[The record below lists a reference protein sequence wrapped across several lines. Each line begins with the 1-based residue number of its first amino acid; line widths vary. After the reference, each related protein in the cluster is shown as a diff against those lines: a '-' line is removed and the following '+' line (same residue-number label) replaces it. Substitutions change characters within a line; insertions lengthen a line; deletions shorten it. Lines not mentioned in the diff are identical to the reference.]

1 MNWLAHIL
9 LSKRDI
15 EFQLGNL
22 LADPFKGKLWPRANQ
37 SLHDGVQMH
46 KSIDIFTD
54 SHEVVIEC
62 KARLG
67 SKGYLKGV
75 VVDLLFDHFLS
86 NNWHLYSELPLETFV
101 EKFHCKAS
109 QKAQEFP
116 SLQSQFVKR
125 VIHSNLLLSYKNF
138 DGFILSL
145 QRVETRLSDRIKRK
159 DSTVNY
165 ISLVEQHYSKMEEDF
180 NIFFPSLIS
189 HFKVHELGDK
199 IDNYLL

>member
-9 LSKRDI
+9 LSKRDV
-15 EFQLGNL
+15 EYQLGNL

-37 SLHDGVQMH
+37 SLLDGVQMH

-54 SHEVVIEC
+54 SHEVVTEC

-86 NNWHLYSELPLETFV
+86 NNWYLYSGLPLETFV
-101 EKFHCKAS
+101 EKFHCEAF

-116 SLQSQFVKR
+116 SQQSQFVKR
-125 VIHSNLLLSYKNF
+125 VINSRLLLSYKK
-138 DGFILSL
+138 L
-145 QRVETRLSDRIKRK
+145 
-159 DSTVNY
+159 
-165 ISLVEQHYSKMEEDF
+165 
-180 NIFFPSLIS
+180 
-189 HFKVHELGDK
+189 
-199 IDNYLL
+199 